1 MFNPQPDPAGLQLT
15 IAGQVPVDDPDI
27 RPGILLVGA
36 GPDVLM
42 TAILD
47 PGSIIDPGLRGPAR
61 LLARDGTVT
70 TAILELDRVT
80 R

>member
-1 MFNPQPDPAGLQLT
+1 
-15 IAGQVPVDDPDI
+15 
-27 RPGILLVGA
+27 
-36 GPDVLM
+36 M

-47 PGSIIDPGLRGPAR
+47 PGSIIDPGLRGPAG